1 MCCDYGENDIKRIH
15 CKKIEQISLSDDTVR
30 RRISHMSLDVK
41 QQVIEEIKAS
51 PLFAFQVDKST
62 DVALCSQLVVF
73 MRYIHENDIKTKFL
87 FCTSLETTT
96 KSKDVMEKIFTFF
109 DTEGLQ

>member
-1 MCCDYGENDIKRIH
+1 
-15 CKKIEQISLSDDTVR
+15 
-30 RRISHMSLDVK
+30 MSLDVK

-73 MRYIHENDIKTKFL
+73 VRYIHEYDIKTKFL

-96 KSKDVMEKIFTFF
+96 KSKDVMEKIFTFLIQKAYN
-109 DTEGLQ
+109 GMNYAGYAQMVHQLCLVQGGASKLK